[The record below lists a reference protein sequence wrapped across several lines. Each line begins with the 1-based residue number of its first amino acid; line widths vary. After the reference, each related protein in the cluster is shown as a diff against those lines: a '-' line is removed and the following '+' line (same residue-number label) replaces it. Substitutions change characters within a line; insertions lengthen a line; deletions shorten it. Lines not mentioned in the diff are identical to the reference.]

1 MFGLVLEVTHQPVS
15 MLAKQAA
22 YSLLYAVPSI
32 LIVVVSLTAVVDKRT
47 DARTTEELLEFI
59 EERVPEEL
67 QPLLTEMVDEA
78 IAKTSQSSAIVTAL
92 ISLGVA
98 VWGGAGGAGA
108 LIYANNL
115 VYDVRDERSWFRR
128 TLLKLAMMLIGG
140 LGVVVG
146 FILFAF
152 GSHIGEWIAGR
163 SDRFPWLVE
172 ILSSGRGLSLVLV
185 VGALSLLYVFGPDV
199 EQSIRWLL
207 PGTLAATLAIA
218 IMFVALDLVLGF
230 WNPGSAF
237 GAASSVLIL
246 LWSLYVLSLIVVV
259 GAVVNAY
266 VARRF
271 DPILTAYLAAHPGK
285 RRDPSRDPER
295 PT

>member
-1 MFGLVLEVTHQPVS
+1 MFGLVQAVIHQPVS

-32 LIVVVSLTAVVDKRT
+32 LIVIVSLTAVVDKRT

-59 EERVPEEL
+59 EDRVPEEL

-128 TLLKLAMMLIGG
+128 TLLKLAMMIIGG

-172 ILSSGRGLSLVLV
+172 LLSSGRALSLVLV

-199 EQSIRWLL
+199 EQSIWWLL

-218 IMFVALDLVLGF
+218 ITFVALDLVLGV

-259 GAVVNAY
+259 GAAVNAH

-271 DPILTAYLAAHPGK
+271 DPMLADYLAAHPGK
-285 RRDPSRDPER
+285 RRDPSRDP
-295 PT
+295 

>member
-218 IMFVALDLVLGF
+218 ITFVALDYVLGV

-271 DPILTAYLAAHPGK
+271 DP
-285 RRDPSRDPER
+285 ER
-295 PT
+295 QT